1 MGGFG
6 TIGAALFLGCLAV
19 SPLVLL
25 IFRPRVMG
33 GGFFGNAHRMLSDY
47 WPHYLLFL
55 VVYIQ
60 KNLVDDLNHPV
71 RGVFG
76 DFTGLIYSIEG
87 SLVHHVQLTFEH
99 PVLTDVLNFNYLF
112 AYIFIIYFSVILASY
127 ADDRELANKFALNHV
142 VLYLLAVPFYVF
154 FNVQIVSDHIPGMK
168 ALLYHSGPEYFLF
181 FTANDPLDNAFPSLH
196 IALPWALFL
205 SAWWTMRKRGQTIRT
220 SRYRWYLWFL
230 VAQIIVFA
238 FSIMYLGIHWATDIP
253 GGLLIGI
260 LSATI
265 AEEIHEGFFKWY
277 RGSIRRLGAWLA
289 WMAQRARGAAV
300 GAVGLILR

>member
-6 TIGAALFLGCLAV
+6 TIGAALFLGCLAA
-19 SPLVLL
+19 SPFALL
-25 IFRPRVMG
+25 LFRPRVMG
-33 GGFFGNAHRMLSDY
+33 GGLLGNAYRMLSEY
-47 WPHYLLFL
+47 WPHYVLFL
-55 VVYIQ
+55 VVYFQ
-60 KNLVDDLNHPV
+60 KNFVDDLNHPV

-76 DFTGLIYSIEG
+76 DFTSLIYSIEG
-87 SLVHHVQLTFEH
+87 GLVYQVQLAFEN
-99 PVLTDVLNFNYLF
+99 PVLTDILNFNYLF

-127 ADDRELANKFALNHV
+127 ADDRELANKFALNYV

-168 ALLYHSGPEYFLF
+168 ALLYHSGPGYFLF

-205 SAWWTMRKRGQTIRT
+205 SVWWTMRRRGQTLRS
-220 SRYRWYLWFL
+220 SRYRAYIWFL
-230 VAQIIVFA
+230 GIQIVVFA

-265 AEEIHEGFFKWY
+265 VDEIHEGFFRYYRAATGWFEDRLKW
-277 RGSIRRLGAWLA
+277 AA
-289 WMAQRARGAAV
+289 FQTRGALV
-300 GAVGLILR
+300 HVFGGVWR